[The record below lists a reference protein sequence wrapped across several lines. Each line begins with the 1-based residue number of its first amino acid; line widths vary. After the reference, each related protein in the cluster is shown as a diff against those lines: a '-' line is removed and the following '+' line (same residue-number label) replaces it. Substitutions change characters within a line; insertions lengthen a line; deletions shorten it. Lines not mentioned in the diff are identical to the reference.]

1 MELFPFIKVFFSK
14 PKEYEKLKAYDKKR
28 HKFMLQRFMSIRYP
42 EAAQAFNINK
52 INPLGVIDSW
62 HKVAVQFKRV
72 PGWIYTRV
80 RKKKKVKEKKV
91 FEPMESTVKY
101 YMERNEIGN
110 REYKEALK
118 FNKEGILKELKDIE
132 SQINVL

>member
-14 PKEYEKLKAYDKKR
+14 PTAYEKLKAYDKKR
-28 HKFMLQRFMSIRYP
+28 HKFMLQRFMAIRYP

-80 RKKKKVKEKKV
+80 RKKKKIKESKV
-91 FEPMESTVKY
+91 FEPLETTIKY
-101 YMERNEIGN
+101 YMEKNEIGN

-118 FNKEGILKELKDIE
+118 FNKEGILKELRHLE
-132 SQINVL
+132 NQMNVV

>member
-14 PKEYEKLKAYDKKR
+14 PKEYEKLKSYDKRR

-52 INPLGVIDSW
+52 INSLGVIDSW
-62 HKVAVQFKRV
+62 HKVAIQFKRV

-80 RKKKKVKEKKV
+80 RKKKKIKEAKV
-91 FEPMESTVKY
+91 FEPLDSTVKY
-101 YMERNEIGN
+101 YMEKNEIGN

-118 FNKEGILKELKDIE
+118 LNKENILKELRHIE
-132 SQINVL
+132 NQMNVL

>member
-1 MELFPFIKVFFSK
+1 MELFPFIKIFFSK
-14 PKEYEKLKAYDKKR
+14 PKEYEKLKSYDKTR
-28 HKFMLQRFMSIRYP
+28 NKFMLQRFMAIRYP

-52 INPLGVIDSW
+52 INPLGVINSW

-80 RKKKKVKEKKV
+80 RKKKKVKESKT
-91 FEPMESTVKY
+91 FEPLDTTIKY
-101 YMERNEIGN
+101 YMQLNEIGN

-118 FNKEGILKELKDIE
+118 INKKNILEELQRIE
-132 SQINVL
+132 NQINVL